1 MRGEA
6 RKGRKQT
13 DMIKP
18 SLKAR
23 VAKLKT
29 DLLAR
34 CKDIGHVADVLHGF
48 DVVDGYA
55 TMSLYEFHI
64 PGDTVF
70 GGQDPDVG
78 RLASTLGE

>member
-1 MRGEA
+1 MCGEA
-6 RKGRKQT
+6 RKDWKQT

-18 SLKAR
+18 SLEAR
-23 VAKLKT
+23 VAKPKT

-34 CKDIGHVADVLHGF
+34 CKDIGHVANVLHGF
-48 DVVDGYA
+48 DVVDGHA
-55 TMSLYEFHI
+55 TMSPSEFHI

>member
-6 RKGRKQT
+6 RKEWKQT
-13 DMIKP
+13 DMVKP
-18 SLKAR
+18 SLEAR
-23 VAKLKT
+23 VAKLET
-29 DLLAR
+29 DLLVW
-34 CKDIGHVADVLHGF
+34 CKDIGHVANVVHGF
-48 DVVDGYA
+48 DVVSGYA